1 MLPCLLAPN
10 PPSSPL
16 NLYFKCTRSLVRK
29 QTFPPL
35 PRLRTGPGSLYK
47 PCPSEEGA
55 VATGSGPPTSSLTPS
70 LFAAEGIL
78 GLSELGFLCS

>member
-1 MLPCLLAPN
+1 M
-10 PPSSPL
+10 
-16 NLYFKCTRSLVRK
+16 RK

-35 PRLRTGPGSLYK
+35 PRLRTGPGRLSKL
-47 PCPSEEGA
+47 CPSEEGA
-55 VATGSGPPTSSLTPS
+55 MATGSGPPASSMTPS